1 MLELALWM
9 LFGQA
14 LLGAFDTIWH
24 HELTVA
30 LPRCV
35 AARTELAL
43 HSARALLYGLV
54 FAGLAWFDF
63 AGGWAAVLVATVLVE
78 VLITLADFVIEDRT
92 RLLPASERVTHTV
105 LAINGGAAFALLA
118 TVLPDWWSQ
127 PTALVFVDRGVL
139 SWLLTCAAI
148 GVTLSGVRDG
158 LAAWQVARIAP
169 VPVLDP
175 GSAPRRV
182 LVTGGTGFIGAA
194 LVRALLAARHDVT
207 VISRRPLAAA
217 MMFGGRVRALRSAR
231 ELHDDESFGAI
242 VHLAGAPVVGPR
254 WTRARKALLIASRTQ
269 GADDL
274 LAYVARARHRPG
286 VWVQA
291 SAVGF
296 YGSAARSVDESTSA
310 GSGFAAELCAKCEAF
325 EASLSRLDI
334 RFVALRFGLVFGRS
348 GGAWPGL
355 ALATRFAGV
364 VTPGDGQQRLA
375 WIHLDDALR
384 LIARAFG
391 DSTLRGAVNAV
402 APDCPTWREAACQLG
417 HALHR
422 PNWLTAPDALVRALL
437 GEMATLFVDGP
448 LVRSR
453 KLEHSAFSF
462 RFPTLRSALIELA

>member
-9 LFGQA
+9 LFAQA

-30 LPRCV
+30 LPRC
-35 AARTELAL
+35 ATARMELAL

-54 FAGLAWFDF
+54 FAGLAWFEF

-139 SWLLTCAAI
+139 SWLLTGAAI

-158 LAAWQVARIAP
+158 LAAWQVARIAALP
-169 VPVLDP
+169 ALDL
-175 GSAPRRV
+175 GAAPRRV

-254 WTRARKALLIASRTQ
+254 WTRARKALLITSRTQ

-310 GSGFAAELCAKCEAF
+310 GSGFAAELCAQCEAF

-355 ALATRFAGV
+355 ALATRFAGAM
-364 VTPGDGQQRLA
+364 TPGDGQQRLA

-384 LIARAFG
+384 LIARALD

-402 APDCPTWREAACQLG
+402 APDCPTWREAARQLG